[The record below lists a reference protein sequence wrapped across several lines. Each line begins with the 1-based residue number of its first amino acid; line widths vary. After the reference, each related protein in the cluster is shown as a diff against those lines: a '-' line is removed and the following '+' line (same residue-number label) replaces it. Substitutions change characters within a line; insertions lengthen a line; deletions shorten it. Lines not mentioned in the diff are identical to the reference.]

1 MYPSFYIIFY
11 IKPNVHRNSRI
22 LKALHT
28 RKSRLFIVGLTLL
41 TAIKKHHKNR
51 HTIVLSFYNLADD
64 RNQIDVDNRF
74 VCSKEFVMICSKFIF
89 DANF

>member
-1 MYPSFYIIFY
+1 MFVVS
-11 IKPNVHRNSRI
+11 V
-22 LKALHT
+22 
-28 RKSRLFIVGLTLL
+28 
-41 TAIKKHHKNR
+41 
-51 HTIVLSFYNLADD
+51 VLSFYNLADD

>member
-1 MYPSFYIIFY
+1 MYLTYIVILE
-11 IKPNVHRNSRI
+11 I